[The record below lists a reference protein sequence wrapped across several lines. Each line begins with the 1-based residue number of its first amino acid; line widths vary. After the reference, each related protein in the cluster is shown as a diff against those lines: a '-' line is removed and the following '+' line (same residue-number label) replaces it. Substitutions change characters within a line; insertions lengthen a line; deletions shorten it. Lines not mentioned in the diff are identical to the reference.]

1 MRTSLQDRG
10 SVKQDV
16 PAGFDAAQYRG
27 AVTDDLSR
35 PLYPAGLRLDGRR
48 VVVVGGGRVAQRRL
62 PFLIESGAAVE
73 LISPSTTPAVE
84 GHAVSGEIVW
94 HRRRYA
100 DGDLR
105 GAWYVVVA
113 TDDRA
118 VNDAASAEA
127 ERERVFC
134 VRSDDA
140 TMATAWTPA
149 TGRHGPL
156 TVAVL
161 GSRDPRRSAAV
172 RDEVVARLRSGEIAA
187 PKDRRRTPGVVLVGG
202 GPGDPDLITVAGRRA
217 LQEADVVVADRLA
230 PQRLLAELGPDVEI
244 VDAAKLPR
252 GRAASQDAINRLLV
266 DRVRA
271 GQSVVRFKGG
281 DPFVFG
287 RGFEEAMACAAAGI
301 PCRVIPGVTS
311 AVSVPALA
319 GVPVTHRGVAHE
331 FTVISGHLPPDD
343 PDSLVDW
350 KAVASLTGTLVLL
363 MSVENI
369 GAIAAVLVRHGKRAG
384 TPTAVVQDG
393 SLDGQRTVF
402 SALDGVAAEI
412 ARQGVRPPATIV
424 VGDVVDVATGVWN
437 HGQADRRR

>member
-1 MRTSLQDRG
+1 MDPSAETVGPLPTRVVAR
-10 SVKQDV
+10 
-16 PAGFDAAQYRG
+16 QYGG
-27 AVTDDLSR
+27 AVTDDTSR
-35 PLYPAGLRLDGRR
+35 PLYPVALRLDGRR

-73 LISPSTTPAVE
+73 VISPETTPAVE
-84 GHAVSGEIVW
+84 GHAVAADIVW
-94 HRRRYA
+94 HRRRYE

-118 VNDAASAEA
+118 VNDAASEEA
-127 ERERVFC
+127 EREHVFC

-140 TMATAWTPA
+140 TQATAWTPA

-161 GSRDPRRSAAV
+161 GGRDPRRSAAV

-187 PKDRRRTPGVVLVGG
+187 PKDRPRTPGVVLVGG

-230 PQRLLAELGPDVEI
+230 PQRLLAELGPDVEV
-244 VDAAKLPR
+244 VDATKLPR

-266 DRVRA
+266 EHAQA
-271 GQSVVRFKGG
+271 GKSVVRFKGG

-287 RGFEEAMACAAAGI
+287 RGFEEAMACAAAGV

-311 AVSVPALA
+311 AISVPALA

-331 FTVISGHLPPDD
+331 FTVLSGHLPPDD

-350 KAVASLTGTLVLL
+350 EAAAAMTGTLVLL
-363 MSVENI
+363 MAVENL
-369 GAIAAVLVRHGKRAG
+369 GAIAAALVKHGKRPG
-384 TPTAVVQDG
+384 TPAAVVQDG
-393 SLDGQRTVF
+393 SLDGQRAVF
-402 SALDGVAAEI
+402 SSLEHVAAEI
-412 ARQGVRPPATIV
+412 ARQGLRPPAVVV
-424 VGDVVDVATGVWN
+424 VGDVVDVASGVWN
-437 HGQADRRR
+437 PWPR